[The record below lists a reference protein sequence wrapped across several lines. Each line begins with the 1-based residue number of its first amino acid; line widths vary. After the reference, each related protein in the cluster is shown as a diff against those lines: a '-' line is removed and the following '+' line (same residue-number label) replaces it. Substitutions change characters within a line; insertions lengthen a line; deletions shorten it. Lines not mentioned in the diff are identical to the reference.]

1 MGRVA
6 TPGKR
11 AGARRGPKK
20 RARPNRRALLLALG
34 ITLCVVAWGY
44 LVKTAVDF
52 GSAARGGEQSAWGF
66 LAIACVGAAACLF
79 IGLILIA
86 KMLRTLG
93 ITSGG
98 TSPSA
103 ARGSTAEHPTAT
115 PATGPTSEHG
125 LERTMEQPRIDRD
138 HVESRH
144 RRA

>member
-20 RARPNRRALLLALG
+20 RARPNRGALLLALG

-66 LAIACVGAAACLF
+66 LAVACVGAAACLF
-79 IGLILIA
+79 IGLILVA
-86 KMLRTLG
+86 KLLRALG

-98 TSPSA
+98 TTSPA
-103 ARGSTAEHPTAT
+103 ATAETPPAAT
-115 PATGPTSEHG
+115 SGPTSGPASEHSV
-125 LERTMEQPRIDRD
+125 ERTMEQPRIDRD

>member
-20 RARPNRRALLLALG
+20 RARPNRGAIFLALG

-66 LAIACVGAAACLF
+66 LAVACVGAAACLF
-79 IGLILIA
+79 IGLILVA
-86 KMLRTLG
+86 KMLRALG

-98 TSPSA
+98 TASRA
-103 ARGSTAEHPTAT
+103 TTAEAPAQP
-115 PATGPTSEHG
+115 PATGPIPGPTAG
-125 LERTMEQPRIDRD
+125 PTGGPTAGPAAGR
-138 HVESRH
+138 